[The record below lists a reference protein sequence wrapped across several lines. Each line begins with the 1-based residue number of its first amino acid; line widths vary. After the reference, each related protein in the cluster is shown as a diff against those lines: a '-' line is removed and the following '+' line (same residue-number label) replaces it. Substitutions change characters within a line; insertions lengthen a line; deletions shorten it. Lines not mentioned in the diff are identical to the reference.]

1 MDPLH
6 AITPEQMA
14 ILRKDLAPMAPP
26 PKRIRAVASL
36 LTVKDAAERLQ
47 KATAALADLLEPVLT
62 ASAPVVP
69 PEMPGTAGL
78 PVPEH
83 DRIAQGI
90 TYTLEKLIEDVQS
103 LTNRL

>member
-1 MDPLH
+1 MTLQTLP
-6 AITPEQMA
+6 PEAMA
-14 ILRKDLAPMAPP
+14 KLREDRAPMAPP
-26 PKRIRAVASL
+26 PKRIRAVTSL
-36 LTVKDAAERLQ
+36 LTVKESAERLQ
-47 KATAALADLLEPVLT
+47 KATASLADLLEPVLT
-62 ASAPVVP
+62 ASAPVAP

-90 TYTLEKLIEDVQS
+90 AYTLEKLIEDVQS